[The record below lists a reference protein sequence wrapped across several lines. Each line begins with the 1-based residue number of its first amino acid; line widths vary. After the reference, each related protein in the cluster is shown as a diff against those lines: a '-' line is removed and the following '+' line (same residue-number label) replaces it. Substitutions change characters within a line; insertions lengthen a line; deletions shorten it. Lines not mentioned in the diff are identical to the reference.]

1 VSDGLIGVP
10 VGVQARIDK
19 RDERLT
25 RSQRIPEGGVMLQ
38 KMASEGQPTKL
49 VCNHEVDL
57 ARQPRNATIGGV
69 PASEEDET
77 GMRQQVRE

>member
-1 VSDGLIGVP
+1 MSDGLIGVP

-57 ARQPRNATIGGV
+57 AR
-69 PASEEDET
+69 
-77 GMRQQVRE
+77 